1 MSLNSYGITSRLGI
15 KVTIIGAAALAIAFG
30 VYLLIFEVAASE
42 LIYGERLNDYWT
54 KQETAAFED
63 FQTYVTENELTMQSA
78 IQDVNWK
85 RTHPAMH
92 SYVDRYD
99 PEIETWYTPE
109 EYAEYEIQCSD
120 GVVYAFIYVSA
131 DYYFNIAR
139 VIALGLAAVCF
150 FLIFLPY
157 VYHVVHRIT
166 RLSKEMEV
174 LAGGDLSYKIASVGR
189 DELAELGRDIEGMR
203 RSVLDQMA
211 RENASVLANSQLIT
225 SLSHDLRTPLTKL
238 TGYLE
243 ILQHKK
249 YKDESEHDL
258 YLSKAL
264 EKAGQ
269 MQSLSDEMFRN
280 FQVKHSNYVDIE
292 SQSSAFVPMRE
303 VIEILTD
310 QCCDLQDEGF
320 QVTISDSV
328 SPCFVQIHRKD
339 LQRIFDNLFSN
350 LRKYADKEQLIS
362 VSVKE
367 LHDAVEITLKNYIRV
382 QSSAD
387 STGIGLPTVQS
398 LLSKNGGKMEID
410 RTDNTFITRLLL
422 NVSK

>member
-1 MSLNSYGITSRLGI
+1 M
-15 KVTIIGAAALAIAFG
+15 
-30 VYLLIFEVAASE
+30 
-42 LIYGERLNDYWT
+42 
-54 KQETAAFED
+54 
-63 FQTYVTENELTMQSA
+63 
-78 IQDVNWK
+78 
-85 RTHPAMH
+85 
-92 SYVDRYD
+92 
-99 PEIETWYTPE
+99 
-109 EYAEYEIQCSD
+109 
-120 GVVYAFIYVSA
+120 
-131 DYYFNIAR
+131 
-139 VIALGLAAVCF
+139 
-150 FLIFLPY
+150 
-157 VYHVVHRIT
+157 
-166 RLSKEMEV
+166 
-174 LAGGDLSYKIASVGR
+174 AGGDLSYKIASVGR

-269 MQSLSDEMFRN
+269 MQSLSDEMFRS
-280 FQVKHSNYVDIE
+280 FQVRQTNYAGLE
-292 SQSSAFVPMRE
+292 KQSSESVPAKQM
-303 VIEILTD
+303 VEILTD

-328 SPCFVQIHRKD
+328 SPCFIQIHRKD

-387 STGIGLPTVQS
+387 STGIGLPTIQS

-422 NVSK
+422 KVSK